1 MANGVTPLG
10 FVRPR
15 LPEIRLEVTDSLVA
29 RLRAAGYSGD
39 IETRPDSL
47 FGLLID
53 TFSER
58 ETAVWEQTEAVYYA
72 MYPSSA
78 SGVQLDRAV
87 SFTGV
92 SRLPGQP
99 SSVYEML
106 YGVEGT
112 VVPALSQVRNA
123 VTQTLWQTAEAATI
137 GAGAT
142 GDVQLRPNVA
152 NSTAYTVTIDGV
164 GYTYTSDASAT
175 LAEIL
180 AGLQGEM
187 SLSGLNTSSDGAILR
202 VFADGR
208 ETFVLQVSASLV
220 VTRLGTPVLMRSV
233 DNGAVTAAPGELS
246 NIVTLVPGW
255 DTAGN
260 LQAAALGRLMET
272 DAELRVRYRSGVY
285 ALGAATLPAI
295 QANLESR
302 VPGVTSVRVFENSSD
317 VVDGVGRP
325 PHSIHVVAEGGL
337 DSEIADAIFQYKA
350 AGIDTFG
357 VIVVEVID
365 SEGVAHQIKFDRP
378 TPRYIWIDVD
388 ITLLPSSEEPFP
400 PDGFTQIANNLL
412 AEGEALGVGRDVI
425 WQRLLRAVH
434 SVSGVAEADLT
445 LAVTALPLP
454 APAGGAYSATNI
466 TIADFEVAR
475 FALSR
480 ISVT

>member
-15 LPEIRLEVTDSLVA
+15 LPEIRLEITDDIVT
-29 RLRAAGYSGD
+29 RLRAAGYLGE

-58 ETAVWEQTEAVYYA
+58 ETALWEQIEAVYYA

-92 SRLPGQP
+92 TRLPGQP
-99 SSVYEML
+99 SSTYLML

-112 VVPALSQVRNA
+112 VVPALSQVRNS
-123 VTQTLWQTAEAATI
+123 VTQTLWQTQVDTTI

-142 GDVQLRPNVA
+142 GDVFLRPTVA
-152 NSTAYTVTIDGV
+152 NATAYTVTIDGTA
-164 GYTYTSDASAT
+164 YTYTSDASAT
-175 LAEIL
+175 LAEVLNGLVAAL
-180 AGLQGEM
+180 A
-187 SLSGLNTSSDGAILR
+187 LSGLNASSDGAVLR

-208 ETFVLQVSASLV
+208 ETFVLQVSASLT
-220 VTRLGTPVLMRSV
+220 VTRLGTPALTRSV
-233 DNGAVTAAPGELS
+233 DDGAVAAQAGELS

-255 DTAGN
+255 DTASN
-260 LQAAALGRLMET
+260 LQEAALGRLVET
-272 DAELRVRYRSGVY
+272 DAQLRVRYRSGVY

-295 QANLESR
+295 QANLEAR
-302 VPGVTSVRVFENSSD
+302 VPGITSVRVFQNDTD
-317 VVDGVGRP
+317 VPDGVGRP

-337 DSEIADAIFQYKA
+337 DTEIADAIFQYKA
-350 AGIDTFG
+350 AGIDTYG
-357 VIVVEVID
+357 SVLVQVTD
-365 SEGVAHQIKFDRP
+365 AEGTEHPIRFDRP
-378 TPRYIWIDVD
+378 TPRYIWVSVVV
-388 ITLLPSSEEPFP
+388 TLLPAAEEAFP
-400 PDGFTQIANNLL
+400 PDGFTRIANNIL
-412 AEGEALGVGRDVI
+412 AEGNALGVGRDVI
-425 WQRLLRAVH
+425 WQRLLSAVH
-434 SVSGVAEADLT
+434 AVPGVAVADLK
-445 LAVTALPLP
+445 LAVTAAPLP
-454 APAGGAYSATNI
+454 APSGGSYSATNV
-466 TIADFEVAR
+466 TIADFEVSR

>member
-1 MANGVTPLG
+1 MTNGVTPLG

-29 RLRAAGYSGD
+29 RLRAVGYSGD

-78 SGVQLDRAV
+78 SGAQLDRAV

-92 SRLPGQP
+92 TRLPGQP
-99 SSVYEML
+99 SSTYLVL
-106 YGVEGT
+106 YGTEGT
-112 VVPALSQVRNA
+112 IVPALSQVRNS
-123 VTQTLWQTAEAATI
+123 VTQSLWQTQADTTI

-142 GDVQLRPNVA
+142 GDAYIRPAVLNA
-152 NSTAYTVTIDGV
+152 TTYTVTIDGV
-164 GYTYTSDASAT
+164 PYAYTSDGTAT
-175 LAEIL
+175 LVEVLDGLVAVL
-180 AGLQGEM
+180 A
-187 SLSGLNTSSDGAILR
+187 LSGLNASSDGAALR

-208 ETFVLQVSASLV
+208 ETFVLQVGSNLTIV
-220 VTRLGTPVLMRSV
+220 RLGTPTLVRSI
-233 DNGAVTAAPGELS
+233 DDGAVTAQPGELS
-246 NIVTLVPGW
+246 NIVTLAPGW
-255 DTAGN
+255 DTASN
-260 LQAAALGRLMET
+260 LQAAALGRLVET
-272 DAELRVRYRSGVY
+272 DAQLRVRYRSGVY

-295 QANLESR
+295 QANLEAR
-302 VPGVTSVRVFENSSD
+302 VPGLSSVRVFENSTDSTD
-317 VVDGVGRP
+317 LVGRP

-357 VIVVEVID
+357 TVVVQVTD
-365 SEGVAHQIKFDRP
+365 SEGIEHEIHFDRP
-378 TPRYIWIDVD
+378 TPRYIWVTVVV
-388 ITLLPSSEEPFP
+388 TLLPAAEEPFP
-400 PDGFTQIANNLL
+400 PDGFTQIANNIL
-412 AEGEALGVGRDVI
+412 AEGNALGVGRDVI

-434 SVSGVAEADLT
+434 SVSGVAVADLK
-445 LAVTALPLP
+445 LAVTAAPLP
-454 APAGGAYSATNI
+454 APAGGSYSATNV